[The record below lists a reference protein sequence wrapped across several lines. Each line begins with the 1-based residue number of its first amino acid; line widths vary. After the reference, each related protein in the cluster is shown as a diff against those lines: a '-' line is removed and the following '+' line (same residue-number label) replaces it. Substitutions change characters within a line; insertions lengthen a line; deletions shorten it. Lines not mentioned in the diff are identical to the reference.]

1 MQFGGTLKISRFG
14 YAVLLAAVC
23 TTLLAAQTTQSSD
36 GATCDPST
44 GVTSSGAPCASSAGM
59 QTNDQSGDQA
69 SPLSGLYGN
78 APQSSGSTSRGVV
91 LQGGEGYSQQ
101 GRYGQSNVNGQT
113 GSYNYPYG
121 RYSSQMGFGGYPFIR
136 PALPTEFQHM
146 VQDSIGK
153 LLPIYGANLFQNVP
167 STFAPVDDAP
177 VTPDYVVGP
186 GDELLVQ
193 VWGQVTL
200 DGRFRVDRAGNVYL
214 PQVGTV
220 HVAGIEYSQLQSYL
234 HSQMS
239 KVFRNF
245 DLNVNMGQLR
255 SIQIFVV
262 GQARRPGSYVVSSL
276 STLVNALFATGGP
289 TPQGSLR
296 HIELKRKG
304 EVVVDFD
311 LYDLLLHG
319 DKSKDAALLPG
330 DVIYIPAVGPQVAIA
345 GSVKVPAIYELKED
359 STIADALKL
368 AGGLS
373 NTASDEKLR
382 LERVDA
388 HQMRS
393 QVDVPI
399 TKAGEAMP
407 LQDGDILELTAI
419 VDQFKDAVTL
429 RGNVAN
435 PGRYAWK
442 PGMRVGDLIPNQES
456 LVTRD
461 YWQRRS
467 QLGQPAL
474 AYTPLRRSL
483 AGEGQLAVSRDAFA
497 QDLTRGRSNSG
508 NQNSSTDDYQNSSTD
523 NPMLN
528 RSNTRANSTL
538 SRDTSENTTGLGTSG
553 SGSSAAALLNSTS
566 GSTSFQPRNNI
577 ILSAPDIDWSYA
589 VIERQ
594 GKKDLTTALLPFN
607 LGKLVMDG
615 DQSQN
620 LELQPGDV
628 VTIFSKADIR
638 VPESQQTRYVRLEG
652 EFTSAGIYSVRPGET
667 LRQLVE
673 RAGGLTQDAYLYGS
687 QFTRESTRRLQ
698 QQRLNDYANQLQLE
712 AQSAAAN
719 AATNAVSAQ
728 DSAAASSI
736 QQQAQAIVAQLRQ
749 VQATG
754 RIVLNMPVNGKG
766 VASLPDIPLE
776 DGDRFIVP
784 RIPSSIMVE
793 GAVYNP
799 NSFLYDPRM
808 RVGDYLRLAGGAN
821 RDADG
826 SRAFV
831 IRADGSVLS
840 KQYSSMFRGGSFNS
854 IRLYPGDT
862 VVMPQSIDKRAT
874 LRNLMD
880 ISQVVGQFGLGA
892 AAINVLR

>member
-1 MQFGGTLKISRFG
+1 MQSGGALKISRFG
-14 YAVLLAAVC
+14 YVVLLAAAC
-23 TTLLAAQTTQSSD
+23 TTLLPAQTTQSAY
-36 GATCDPST
+36 GTPCDPNT
-44 GVTSSGAPCASSAGM
+44 GYTSSGSPCTSPNGVQA
-59 QTNDQSGDQA
+59 NDQSGMQA

-91 LQGGEGYSQQ
+91 LQGGPAYVQQ
-101 GRYGQSNVNGQT
+101 PRYGQSNLNDLNGQT
-113 GSYNYPYG
+113 GTYAYPYG
-121 RYSSQMGFGGYPFIR
+121 NYSSPTGLNRWGGV
-136 PALPTEFQHM
+136 PAAPQTEFQHM
-146 VQDSIGK
+146 VQDSIGRA
-153 LLPIYGANLFQNVP
+153 LPIYGANLFQNVP

-177 VTPDYVVGP
+177 VTPNYVVGP

-193 VWGQVTL
+193 AWGQVTL
-200 DGRFRVDRAGNVYL
+200 DGRFRVDRAGNIYL

-220 HVAGIEYSQLQSYL
+220 HVAGVEYSQLQSYL
-234 HSQMS
+234 HSQMG

-304 EVVVDFD
+304 KIVVDFD
-311 LYDLLLHG
+311 LYDLLLYG
-319 DKSKDAALLPG
+319 DKSKDAPLLPG
-330 DVIYIPAVGPQVAIA
+330 DVIYIPPVGPQVAIA
-345 GSVKVPAIYELKED
+345 GSVKVPAIYELKGA

-373 NTASDEKLR
+373 NTASDQKLR
-382 LERVDA
+382 LERVDD
-388 HQMRS
+388 HHMRS
-393 QVDVPI
+393 QMDVPI
-399 TKAGEAMP
+399 TTAGEATP

-442 PGMRVGDLIPNQES
+442 PGMRISDLIPNQES
-456 LVTRD
+456 LITRD

-474 AYTPLRRSL
+474 AYTPLVQSS
-483 AGEGQLAVSRDAFA
+483 AGEGQLPVGRGASRS
-497 QDLTRGRSNSG
+497 RS
-508 NQNSSTDDYQNSSTD
+508 
-523 NPMLN
+523 
-528 RSNTRANSTL
+528 
-538 SRDTSENTTGLGTSG
+538 TSENTSGLGGGG
-553 SGSSAAALLNSTS
+553 SGSSAEALLSSTS
-566 GSTSFQPRNNI
+566 GTASFQPRNNV

-594 GKKDLTTALLPFN
+594 GKKDLTTTLLPFN
-607 LGKLVMDG
+607 LGKLVMEG

-620 LELQPGDV
+620 LALQPGDV

-638 VPESQQTRYVRLEG
+638 VPQSQRTRYVRLEG
-652 EFTSAGIYSVRPGET
+652 EFVSAGIYSVRPGET

-673 RAGGLTQDAYLYGS
+673 RAGGLTPEAYLYGS
-687 QFTRESTRRLQ
+687 QFTRESTQRLQ

-712 AQSAAAN
+712 AQSTAAN
-719 AATNAVSAQ
+719 AATNAVSTQ
-728 DSAAASSI
+728 DSAAASAM

-754 RIVLNMPVNGKG
+754 RIVLDLPVNSQGA
-766 VASLPDIPLE
+766 ASLPDIPLE

-784 RIPSSIMVE
+784 RVPSSIMVE

-821 RDADG
+821 RDADK

-831 IRADGSVLS
+831 IRADGSVIS

-874 LRNLMD
+874 LRNLLD

-892 AAINVLR
+892 AAINVLK